1 MKVLVVEDERKLA
14 DYLRRA
20 LTEHG
25 YVVDVAGDGR
35 EGLYFARETPYDLIL
50 LDVMLPGMD
59 GFQLLR
65 ELRKQGRVPV
75 LMLSARDR
83 VEDRVRGLEDGA
95 DDYLPKPFSLTE
107 LMARIF
113 ALVRRN
119 DPANLTDSHTNI
131 VRVADLEL
139 DLLRRRVYRNEQ
151 PINLTVKEFALLQ
164 LFMRKR
170 GQVLSRQTL
179 AEQVWDI
186 NFNNNTNVVEAA
198 VRRLRAKVDGPFENK
213 LIHTVRGMG
222 YVIEA
227 RDAEC

>member
-1 MKVLVVEDERKLA
+1 MA
-14 DYLRRA
+14 N
-20 LTEHG
+20 G
-25 YVVDVAGDGR
+25 GDGR
-35 EGLYFARETPYDLIL
+35 EGLFFAQETPYDLIL

-65 ELRKQGRVPV
+65 ELRKQSRVPV

-119 DPANLTDSHTNI
+119 DPANLTDAHTNI

-198 VRRLRAKVDGPFENK
+198 VRRLRAKVDGPFERK

-222 YVIEA
+222 YVIEVQ
-227 RDAEC
+227 DAEC

>member
-35 EGLYFARETPYDLIL
+35 EGLYLARETPYDLIL

-65 ELRKQGRVPV
+65 QLRKQSRVPV

-119 DPANLTDSHTNI
+119 EPAHLADSHTNI

-139 DLLRRRVYRNEQ
+139 DLLRRRVFRNEQ
-151 PINLTVKEFALLQ
+151 PINVTVKEFALLH
-164 LFMRKR
+164 LLMRKR

-186 NFNNNTNVVEAA
+186 NFNNNANVVEAA
-198 VRRLRAKVDGPFENK
+198 VRRLRTKVDGPFESK
-213 LIHTVRGMG
+213 LIHTVHGMG
-222 YVIEA
+222 YVIEV